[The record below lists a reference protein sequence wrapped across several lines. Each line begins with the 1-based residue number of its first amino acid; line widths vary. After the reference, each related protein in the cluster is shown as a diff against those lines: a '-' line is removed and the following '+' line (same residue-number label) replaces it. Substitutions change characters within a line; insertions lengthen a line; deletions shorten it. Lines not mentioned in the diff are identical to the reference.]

1 MAKMRKRVFSMLLV
15 IIMIASMVPAV
26 AVAEDETTSETSV
39 ESIPGGTNEITV
51 TVSTS
56 GNVQTTTTTESWE
69 SSSTPAV
76 EPSTESNGSV
86 TTGTATSETSGSSTH
101 TVTETDGNG
110 ATRVDIETNG
120 SESTTTT
127 TELTNTKT
135 DKNVVVDE
143 TPETTTDAEFVPDES
158 AEPTDTNNNNGTWE
172 EGKTEEGTF
181 KPTAPLPDPVGSGP
195 VPGVIDGNFLDGDK
209 NNVDIWM
216 EYKGETEVE
225 TQVEHQLDLD
235 SKTYSVDIL
244 PKEIS
249 EQIKSKDAELDAGK
263 TVTLED
269 GREVTKTVVDN
280 KVTYTVKTTGKTTK
294 EEITEKNKQAE
305 LEQNKGEDTVTKVG
319 KTYYDYHDTSIDETF
334 KSVPTPEGA
343 EVTTSTDENGNVTQF
358 ETVKDAEGKVVKEIE
373 RKPVYV
379 EVTDKDGNKSTKLAY
394 DVIETTYT
402 PYTPEN
408 GVVGENETPVSGHKE
423 LPKTLPAPDAV
434 TKNGET
440 TSVSFES
447 VLDESGKHLGYKAIT
462 TVTDKDGNTLSSS
475 ENVINEDS
483 YSYVAKKSGGLTTT
497 VTVSKLLDSNGNH
510 IGYTTSTVVT
520 DKDGNTVSSRSD
532 SIEQAVYSDGTALET
547 KYGQTV
553 VSTKKTQVLSA
564 EEKQDLELK
573 NSSYIEQSYYQDIT
587 QEIYQMVETKDGLY
601 LVYQGHL
608 YEVTSTIKPG
618 AESFVSTGSTT
629 VDFSSVNASNGINSN
644 NTGKPN
650 DHNQDVSDQTNLPWE
665 YKGFGLVSNYKV
677 MEEKVNSDE
686 SVEMIPHTPRQY
698 KLRNKNGQEIY
709 AYCIELGAD
718 LFGGLDYGQNVFDK
732 GASNNSNLDQ
742 VEGTVTSVNTLRSI
756 ATNGYWGTESGIGS
770 LQAVKDLMIRNGLGE
785 YASIMTDGMALVA
798 TQVAFWEYGKN
809 TTVGDT
815 SGAHY
820 SGNSNFS
827 YGVEGDAN
835 GFTVTGP
842 DGAAVSESEKA
853 AINALRDLL
862 VGLSKN
868 EKQGQAEIIDE
879 DDVKGAG
886 VVLKDYRG
894 QTSNGEHI
902 YNTDVQFGLDV
913 STSSL
918 NGDLVVKVIVNG
930 EVVGQARL
938 AGDDKH
944 SVFDGVWKTIY
955 PDSQGVYTIKDVVL
969 TEGVPITIN
978 LDGVQHLDDGIYMLH
993 SRANTGSWWDA
1004 ADGQDFISMTK
1015 QTVDV
1020 DLYMN
1025 LKFTVKEDP
1034 NYNKYTQKW
1043 TEEKVDR
1050 VNYSREDTGVRA
1062 LKGTEESTAN
1072 SAKVIGYTTT
1082 ITTQTKTVK
1091 EHSEWSS
1098 KSNYGIVDP
1107 PLMPLNGDDIVIE
1120 EEPVPLAKAPGTGEY
1135 TWLLLAV
1142 FVLSGCSLLAL
1153 NVKKRK
1159 EE

>member
-15 IIMIASMVPAV
+15 IIMIVSMVPAV
-26 AVAEDETTSETSV
+26 AVAEDETTSETTV

-225 TQVEHQLDLD
+225 TKVEHQLDLD

-280 KVTYTVKTTGKTTK
+280 KVTYIVKTTVKVP
-294 EEITEKNKQAE
+294 EEDISEEEKKAQDKAQ
-305 LEQNKGEDTVTKVG
+305 LEQNKGEDEVTKVG

-618 AESFVSTGSTT
+618 AESFVSSSTT
-629 VDFSSVNASNGINSN
+629 VDFSKFNSSDDIYMGGTNTTVNDRDGD
-644 NTGKPN
+644 TGKLWEHAGN
-650 DHNQDVSDQTNLPWE
+650 GLYSD
-665 YKGFGLVSNYKV
+665 FLVYDSNV
-677 MEEKVNSDE
+677 LANSE
-686 SVEMIPHTPRQY
+686 AGVHYPRHY
-698 KLRNKNGQEIY
+698 KLQDKNGNEIY
-709 AYCIELGAD
+709 AYCIELGAEI
-718 LFGGLDYGQNVFDK
+718 FHGFDYSQNVFDK
-732 GASNNSNLDQ
+732 GAANNGNKDFEGY
-742 VEGTVTSVNTLRSI
+742 EGTINNIRSI

-770 LQAVKDLMIRNGLGE
+770 LQAVKDLMIRNGLGQH
-785 YASIMTDGMALVA
+785 AAILTDGMALTA

-809 TTVGDT
+809 TVGDGVGT
-815 SGAHY
+815 LT
-820 SGNSNFS
+820 GNTHFN
-827 YGVEGDAN
+827 YTYDGDTGVFKITNHDN
-835 GFTVTGP
+835 S
-842 DGAAVSESEKA
+842 AVSEAEKE
-853 AINALRDLL
+853 AIYALRNLL
-862 VGLSKN
+862 VSLSKN
-868 EKQGQAEIIDE
+868 EQQGQAEIIDKE
-879 DDVKGAG
+879 DVKGAG
-886 VVLKDYRG
+886 VVLKDYKG
-894 QTSNGEHI
+894 QNSNGEHI

-978 LDGVQHLDDGIYMLH
+978 LDGVQHLDDGVYMLH
-993 SRANTGSWWDA
+993 CSQQDGSEYDA
-1004 ADGQDFISMTK
+1004 QDFVSLSK
-1015 QTVDV
+1015 QEVDV
-1020 DLYMN
+1020 ELYMN

>member
-15 IIMIASMVPAV
+15 IIMIVSMVPAV
-26 AVAEDETTSETSV
+26 AVAEDETTSETTV

-143 TPETTTDAEFVPDES
+143 TPETTTDAEFIPNEG
-158 AEPTDTNNNNGTWE
+158 ATPTDTNNNNGNWE

-181 KPTAPLPDPVGSGP
+181 TPTAPLPDPVESGK

-225 TQVEHQLDLD
+225 TKVEHQLDLD

-249 EQIKSKDAELDAGK
+249 EQIKGKDADLDAGK
-263 TVTLED
+263 TVTLAD

-294 EEITEKNKQAE
+294 EEITEGNKQAE
-305 LEQNKGEDTVTKVG
+305 LEQNKGEDKVTNVG

-475 ENVINEDS
+475 ENVVNEDS

-587 QEIYQMVETKDGLY
+587 QEIYQMVETKDGLF
-601 LVYQGHL
+601 LIYQGHL
-608 YEVTSTIKPG
+608 FGVTSTVKPG
-618 AESFVSTGSTT
+618 AEAFVSSSTT
-629 VDFSSVNASNGINSN
+629 VDFSKFNSSDDIYMGGTNTTVNDRDGD
-644 NTGKPN
+644 TGKLWEHAGN
-650 DHNQDVSDQTNLPWE
+650 GLYSD
-665 YKGFGLVSNYKV
+665 FLVYDSNV
-677 MEEKVNSDE
+677 LANSE
-686 SVEMIPHTPRQY
+686 AGVHYPRHY
-698 KLRNKNGQEIY
+698 KLQDKNGNEIY
-709 AYCIELGAD
+709 AYCIELGAEI
-718 LFGGLDYGQNVFDK
+718 FHGFDYSQNVFDK
-732 GASNNSNLDQ
+732 GAANNGNKDFEGY
-742 VEGTVTSVNTLRSI
+742 EGTINNIRSI

-770 LQAVKDLMIRNGLGE
+770 LQAVKDLMIRNGLGQH
-785 YASIMTDGMALVA
+785 AAILTDGMALTA

-809 TTVGDT
+809 TVGDGVGT
-815 SGAHY
+815 LT
-820 SGNSNFS
+820 GNTHFN
-827 YGVEGDAN
+827 YTYDGDTGVFKITNHDN
-835 GFTVTGP
+835 S
-842 DGAAVSESEKA
+842 AVSEAEKE
-853 AINALRDLL
+853 AIYALRNLL
-862 VGLSKN
+862 VSLSKN
-868 EKQGQAEIIDE
+868 EQQGQAEIIDKE
-879 DDVKGAG
+879 DVKGAG
-886 VVLKDYRG
+886 VVLKDYVG
-894 QTSNGEHI
+894 QNSNGDHV
-902 YNTDVQFGLDV
+902 YNTDVQFGLDI

-918 NGDLVVKVIVNG
+918 NGDLVVKVIANG
-930 EVVGQARL
+930 KIVGQARL

-955 PDSQGVYTIKDVVL
+955 PDSQGVYTIKDVEL
-969 TEGVPITIN
+969 TEGVQFTIN
-978 LDGVQHLDDGIYMLH
+978 LDGVQHLDDGVYMLH
-993 SRANTGSWWDA
+993 CSQQDGSEYDA
-1004 ADGQDFISMTK
+1004 QDFVSLSK
-1015 QTVDV
+1015 QEVDV

-1025 LKFTVKEDP
+1025 LKFTVKDDP
-1034 NYNKYTQKW
+1034 NFKKYTQKW

-1050 VNYSREDTGVRA
+1050 VNYSREDNGVRA

-1142 FVLSGCSLLAL
+1142 FVLSGFGIVAL
-1153 NVKKRK
+1153 NYKKRK